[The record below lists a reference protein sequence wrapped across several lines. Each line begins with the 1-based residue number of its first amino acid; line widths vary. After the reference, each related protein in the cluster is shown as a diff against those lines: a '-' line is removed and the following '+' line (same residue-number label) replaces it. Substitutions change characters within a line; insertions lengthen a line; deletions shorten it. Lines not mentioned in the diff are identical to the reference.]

1 MANAQ
6 ETLEQAYT
14 QLEQYILTTFREIEQ
29 AIEERKEALL
39 AQLEDI
45 KEKNKQN
52 IDLNKAISQ
61 LEFTRESM
69 LSSMNSNLLTIQ
81 KEQHLASIQQDINEL
96 KSQCTPVLNL
106 ELLDLRC
113 YKSKLQ
119 QEIANIELIEVLPQ
133 YVNRTTPII
142 STCKRGVGMCE
153 VKAPRAI
160 TVDLQRNE
168 LYIAD
173 SGNSRIEVLN
183 LNGNFC
189 REIGNANLQEPSGV
203 FYSNNCVYV
212 TDVSL
217 DAVFK
222 LKRDGTCVER
232 LMNGGDRENQLDS
245 PTSLYVMDGRVY
257 VCDTNNNR
265 IKVLSTDLNPLWS
278 FGEGH
283 LNLPTDIK
291 IRGEQIYVLTRD
303 DNKMHG
309 FNLDGQHQWSLPLT
323 GQEQQISAAFF
334 FELDSNG
341 NLIIP
346 DPTGRCLKVF
356 SNDYRLKQVLG
367 RDMLYRPIG
376 IVLGGDEQIITS
388 CDSETNCIQV
398 Y

>member
-14 QLEQYILTTFREIEQ
+14 QLEQHIITTFREIGQ
-29 AIEERKEALL
+29 AMNEKKEALL

-61 LEFTRESM
+61 LEFTKESM
-69 LSSMNSNLLTIQ
+69 LSSMSSNLLSLQ
-81 KEQHLASIQQDINEL
+81 KEQHLTSMQRDINEL
-96 KSQCTPVLNL
+96 KSKCTPVLNL

-119 QEIANIELIEVLPQ
+119 KEIANIELIEVLPR
-133 YVNRTTPII
+133 YVNRTTPVIR
-142 STCKRGVGMCE
+142 TCKRGVGMCE

-189 REIGNANLQEPSGV
+189 REIGNADLEEPSGV

-217 DAVFK
+217 DAGF
-222 LKRDGTCVER
+222 L
-232 LMNGGDRENQLDS
+232 S
-245 PTSLYVMDGRVY
+245 PLH
-257 VCDTNNNR
+257 
-265 IKVLSTDLNPLWS
+265 LSIFPHTYHP
-278 FGEGH
+278 
-283 LNLPTDIK
+283 
-291 IRGEQIYVLTRD
+291 
-303 DNKMHG
+303 
-309 FNLDGQHQWSLPLT
+309 
-323 GQEQQISAAFF
+323 
-334 FELDSNG
+334 
-341 NLIIP
+341 
-346 DPTGRCLKVF
+346 F
-356 SNDYRLKQVLG
+356 SV
-367 RDMLYRPIG
+367 
-376 IVLGGDEQIITS
+376 
-388 CDSETNCIQV
+388 
-398 Y
+398 